1 MNDLAD
7 TLKSTIQEKA
17 SSISPA
23 GTLSGTNYKVSKNN
37 MSMTQVESNV
47 ERIQTRIDMIR
58 QESSTLS
65 FRMERMLEQRKQL
78 TQEKNTLKDL
88 LTELNVSA
96 TK

>member
-1 MNDLAD
+1 
-7 TLKSTIQEKA
+7 
-17 SSISPA
+17 
-23 GTLSGTNYKVSKNN
+23 
-37 MSMTQVESNV
+37 MSQVESNV

-58 QESSTLS
+58 QESRTLS
-65 FRMERMLEQRKQL
+65 FRMERMMEQRKQL

>member
-1 MNDLAD
+1 
-7 TLKSTIQEKA
+7 
-17 SSISPA
+17 
-23 GTLSGTNYKVSKNN
+23 

-58 QESSTLS
+58 QESRTLS

-88 LTELNVSA
+88 LTELDVSS